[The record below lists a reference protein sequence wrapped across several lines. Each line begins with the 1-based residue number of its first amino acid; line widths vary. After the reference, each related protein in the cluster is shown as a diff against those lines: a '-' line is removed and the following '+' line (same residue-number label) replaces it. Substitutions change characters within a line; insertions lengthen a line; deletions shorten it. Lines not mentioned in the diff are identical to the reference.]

1 MGISR
6 DACIPRV
13 RDLLGDTP
21 YSTTSTTT
29 GTGATVTVVDGTKWA
44 EGDVGEWQTGT
55 VGYEQFLVTADPVGN
70 DLPVSRGYNGT
81 TAETHASGDRIF
93 QGPAFSG
100 RQIQQALESAIRT
113 TFPFIYK
120 SASISVTPVPTQV
133 WYTLVAANTQA
144 ILGLIDVTQ
153 VYGTAPGLRQM
164 RFGRRGQLSVGI
176 DLNAPTDLVSN
187 GVGLYLPRLAD
198 PDNTVY
204 VRVMQ
209 AITGA
214 GADTDI
220 EDNVQ
225 FPVADYLISFAAGR
239 LTGASEIPRVASG
252 ADLETTGT
260 VPAGARQ
267 DVGRT
272 FMFDAK
278 RQLELLTVRY
288 RAFYNPLKVVMP

>member
-1 MGISR
+1 MGITR
-6 DACIPRV
+6 DSCIPRV

-29 GTGATVTVVDGTKWA
+29 GVGSTVTVTDGSKWA
-44 EGDVGEWQTGT
+44 EGDIGEWQTGT
-55 VGYEQFLVTADPVGN
+55 VGYEQFLVVADPVGN
-70 DLPVSRGYNGT
+70 DLSVARGYNGT
-81 TAETHASGDRIF
+81 TPETHTSGDRIF

-100 RQIQQALESAIRT
+100 RQVQQALEAAIRT
-113 TFPFIYK
+113 TYPFIYK
-120 SASISVTPVPTQV
+120 AAAISITPVPAQV
-133 WYTLVAANTQA
+133 WYTLPPPSSQA

-153 VYGTAPGLRQM
+153 VYGEAPSLRQM
-164 RFGRRGQLSVGI
+164 RFGRRGQLGVGI
-176 DLNAPTDLVSN
+176 DLNAPAALVAD
-187 GVGLYLPRLAD
+187 GAGLFLPRLAD

-209 AITGA
+209 AITGS

-220 EDNVQ
+220 EDNAQ

-260 VPAGARQ
+260 VSAGARQ

-278 RQLELLTVRY
+278 KQLELLTIRY
-288 RAFYNPLKVVMP
+288 RAFYNPLKVVLP